1 MDEAGYYALIRERL
15 LEKIQGQLDRAK
27 RRGTVEEGLT
37 EAADDSRAGGWR
49 DFTLVD
55 VAAIPR
61 AGVFV
66 FFRSI
71 STSQLYSYAAFVEGE
86 SDQVRIQQILDLY
99 PDTVGGGG
107 WREFDVFYDE
117 MVFRIGS
124 PHFGS
129 DDKVLHERDVI
140 RLAPLEELEDPW
152 PAPDS
157 SGS

>member
-1 MDEAGYYALIRERL
+1 MDEAGYYALVRERL
-15 LEKIQGQLDRAK
+15 IEKIQGQLDRAK
-27 RRGTVEEGLT
+27 RQGTVETALT
-37 EAADDSRAGGWR
+37 EAADDNREGGWR
-49 DFTLVD
+49 DFVIVD

-71 STSQLYSYAAFVEGE
+71 STSQLFVYAAFVEGE

-99 PDTVGGGG
+99 PGTVGGGG

-124 PHFGS
+124 PIS
-129 DDKVLHERDVI
+129 EATI
-140 RLAPLEELEDPW
+140 RCSVSEM
-152 PAPDS
+152 S
-157 SGS
+157 FV